1 MGDLALAATRG
12 AANAAGIITGEQP
25 EAKAFVYYDILGQ
38 FGLTYS
44 LFTSQIL
51 NSLVLLA
58 LPTYLAYS
66 AFQSHHSNTNTNANK
81 ACGPAIK
88 RTVIGVVIVTITFVT
103 VLAFSLLVG
112 FLLTKT
118 NPLVSKF
125 TVMLFGLRDMLC
137 NICRNLRLFM
147 VISNSVLSLS
157 SLPPLLP

>member
-12 AANAAGIITGEQP
+12 AANSAGIITGEQP
-25 EAKAFVYYDILGQ
+25 EAKAFVYYDVLGQ

-44 LFTSQIL
+44 LFTNQIL

-66 AFQSHHSNTNTNANK
+66 AFQSHHSNTNANK
-81 ACGPAIK
+81 ACGSAIK
-88 RTVIGVVIVTITFVT
+88 RTIIGLVMMIITFVI

-137 NICRNLRLFM
+137 NICHNLRLFM

-157 SLPPLLP
+157 SLPPPLP